1 MNRGDFHM
9 AITTADLRPQ
19 LTHMAIFVWD
29 MPKMRQFYTDVFG
42 LTVTDEGRHT
52 AAPVDMVFMSAD
64 PGEHHQFVLVSG
76 RPEDAKFNVTQ
87 QMSFLVDSLDQLRE
101 MRDRMVTAGLDIS
114 RSVTHGNAWSIY
126 FNDPEGNQIEVY
138 VHTPWYIPQ
147 PHGYPMDLDQSNDEI
162 MAMTEAHCRETA
174 GFMSQGQREVNMR
187 RMIGVND

>member
-1 MNRGDFHM
+1 MGM
-9 AITTADLRPQ
+9 ALKPQ

-52 AAPVDMVFMSAD
+52 SAPVDMVFTSAD
-64 PGEHHQFVLVSG
+64 PMEHHQFVLVSG
-76 RPEDAKFNVTQ
+76 RPEDVQFNVTQ
-87 QMSFLVDSLDQLRE
+87 QMSFLVDSLDELRA
-101 MRDRMVTAGLDIS
+101 MRERVVAGGLEIS

-147 PHGYPMDLDQSNDEI
+147 PHSYPIDLDQSNDEI
-162 MAMTEAHCRETA
+162 VAMTEAHCRESDS
-174 GFMSQGQREVNMR
+174 FMPQEQREADMR
-187 RMIGVND
+187 RMMGLGR